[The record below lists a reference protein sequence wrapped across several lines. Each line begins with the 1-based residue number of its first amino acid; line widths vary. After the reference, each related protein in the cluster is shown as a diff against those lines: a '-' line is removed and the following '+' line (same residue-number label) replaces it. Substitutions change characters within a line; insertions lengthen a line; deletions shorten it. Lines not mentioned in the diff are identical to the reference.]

1 MNRLNKLFETRKDLL
16 SIYFTAGFPNLNDT
30 LVILQSLQDS
40 GVDFV
45 EIGMPFSDPLADGPV
60 IQASSTTA
68 LKNGM
73 SLNLL
78 FEQLQTVR
86 QSISMPL
93 VLMGYLNPVLRFGV
107 EKFIHKCSE
116 IGVDGV
122 ILPDLP
128 FELFNREYR
137 SMFESKSISNIF
149 LITPQTSES
158 RLRMLDEASTGF
170 LYMVSSAA
178 VTGAKSGISQSQIE
192 YFERI
197 DALNLSSPRMVGF
210 GISDNDS
217 FKQVCKYANG
227 AIIGSAF
234 IRMLEKSSDI
244 PADTARFINTIKGGK

>member
-1 MNRLNKLFETRKDLL
+1 MNRLNKLFETRKNLL

-30 LVILQSLQDS
+30 LVILQALQDS
-40 GVDFV
+40 GVDFM

-60 IQASSTTA
+60 IQASSTAA
-68 LKNGM
+68 LNNGM

-86 QSISMPL
+86 QTISMPL
-93 VLMGYLNPVLRFGV
+93 VLMGYLNPVLKFGV
-107 EKFIHKCSE
+107 EKFIQKCSE

-137 SMFESKSISNIF
+137 SMFESKGISNIF
-149 LITPQTSES
+149 LITPQTPEC

-178 VTGAKSGISQSQIE
+178 VTGAKSGISQSQID
-192 YFERI
+192 YFERVN
-197 DALNLSSPRMVGF
+197 ALNLNSPRMVGF
-210 GISDNDS
+210 GISDNES

-234 IRMLEKSSDI
+234 IRMIEKSSDI
-244 PADTARFINTIKGGK
+244 PGDTARFINAIRGGK